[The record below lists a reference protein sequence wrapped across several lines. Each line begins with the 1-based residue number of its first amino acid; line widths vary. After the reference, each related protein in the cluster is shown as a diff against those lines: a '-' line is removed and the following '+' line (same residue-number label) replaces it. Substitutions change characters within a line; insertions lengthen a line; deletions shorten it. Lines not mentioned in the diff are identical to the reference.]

1 MFCVF
6 DHQRFDGRSSALFR
20 RCIGVGPLLDSNLAE
35 DDPKNKPIGSLV
47 FFNAINDEEAKE
59 TAEGDPYNQAG
70 LFDSVFIA
78 RCVCAFYVCIMYV
91 RVFVDHFVQALNLIA
106 RVVVLVSVV
115 SVPRVRERNRKQLLP
130 VLLVWH
136 GTHSCAEIAHN
147 LPLQISGGSPERYAF
162 FSPIMPPPLP
172 MFRSAAT
179 HDHPRAGSLCLRRQV

>member
-1 MFCVF
+1 MFFVF

-78 RCVCAFYVCIMYV
+78 RCVCAFYVCIISV
-91 RVFVDHFVQALNLIA
+91 RVFVDQFVQALNLIA

-115 SVPRVRERNRKQLLP
+115 SVPRDLRKKP
-130 VLLVWH
+130 KAVAA
-136 GTHSCAEIAHN
+136 CAFGVAW
-147 LPLQISGGSPERYAF
+147 YAF
-162 FSPIMPPPLP
+162 VRGDSTN
-172 MFRSAAT
+172 SAFAN
-179 HDHPRAGSLCLRRQV
+179 